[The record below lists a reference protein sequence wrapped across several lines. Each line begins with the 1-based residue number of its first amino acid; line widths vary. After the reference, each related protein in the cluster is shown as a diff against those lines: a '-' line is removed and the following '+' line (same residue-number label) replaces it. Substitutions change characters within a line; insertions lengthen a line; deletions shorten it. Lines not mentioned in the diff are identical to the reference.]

1 MEKEMIQFI
10 KENNL
15 NPFNLYKTPVK
26 ASGESIFKTRDGKS
40 VYNRVLSKISNY
52 FYFSDS
58 SNLLNCFEFTKD
70 IEKLKKRQ
78 EFYKQIARNLKN
90 DFLKDLKKP
99 RAIWKPRYGIVAA
112 TDNEDTF
119 SKLKNLDIP
128 VKFLLNEQDVL
139 DLENY
144 EIVQAVDVEQFSSL
158 IEQLPQSVFL
168 DSIDD
173 VYLERYLEI
182 LSGWSDNFRILE
194 NIENQEAKQI
204 INELRPLLELIGI
217 GRKEKISRNI
227 IEDRVDLIN
236 EEISK
241 KIKDLNVSGETL
253 FSMLSQNKLPK
264 EIDKIVED
272 VINNSNMH
280 YELFNAGIPVR
291 INEEELEKF
300 IRMQDANENTD
311 FAERIKKNSRLL
323 KQVPEKLERL
333 SNLILYYDFIAG
345 ISRFIENNNYWPEFS
360 NEFKIENSKNIFL
373 ENPQA
378 ISFYLNENERCSILT
393 GANSG
398 GKTTL
403 IEHIIQLIGLTNLG
417 FPLNGMI
424 KMPVFSEVY
433 YFAKN
438 KGSASK
444 GAFETLLSQMSEI
457 KVASPDKSGG
467 PDNTL
472 ILADEIEAVTEPGVA
487 GKIISATSNYF
498 IEKNCFL
505 IIATHLGYEIKD
517 ILPIKARIDGIEAKG
532 LDENNELIVD
542 HNPVLGRLANS
553 TPELIVEKMANSGK
567 HEYFR
572 YLHQYLKEN
581 GKKQN

>member
-1 MEKEMIQFI
+1 MEKELIEFI
-10 KENNL
+10 LENNL
-15 NPFNLYKTPVK
+15 SPFNLYKTPVK
-26 ASGESIFKTRDGKS
+26 ASSESIFKTRDGKT
-40 VYNRVLSKISNY
+40 VYNKVLSKISNY
-52 FYFSDS
+52 FYFADT
-58 SNLLNCFEFTKD
+58 SNILSCFEFTKD
-70 IEKLKKRQ
+70 IQKLKQRQ
-78 EFYKQIARNLKN
+78 EFYKKITGNLKN

-99 RAIWKPRYGIVAA
+99 KPIWKPRYGVVAA
-112 TDNEDTF
+112 TENEDTF

-139 DLENY
+139 DLANY

-158 IEQLPQSVFL
+158 IEQLPQGVFL
-168 DSIDD
+168 DSIED

-182 LSGWSDNFRILE
+182 LSGWNDNFKVLE
-194 NIENQEAKQI
+194 NIENPEAKQI
-204 INELRPLLELIGI
+204 ISELKPLLELIGI
-217 GRKEKISRNI
+217 GKKEKITRSM
-227 IEDRVDLIN
+227 IEDGVELIN
-236 EEISK
+236 EEVSS

-272 VINNSNMH
+272 SIKNSNLPYQMF
-280 YELFNAGIPVR
+280 EAGIPVK
-291 INEEELEKF
+291 INEEELENF
-300 IRMQDANENTD
+300 IRLQDANENTD
-311 FAERIKKNSRLL
+311 FAERIKKNSKLL
-323 KQVPEKLERL
+323 KQVLEKLERL

-345 ISRFIENNNYWPEFS
+345 ISNFIENNKYWPEFS
-360 NEFKIENSKNIFL
+360 SELKIENSKNIFL
-373 ENPQA
+373 ESPQA

-417 FPLNGMI
+417 LPLNGMVKI
-424 KMPVFSEVY
+424 PIFSEVY

-444 GAFETLLSQMSEI
+444 GAFETLLTQMSEI
-457 KVASPDKSGG
+457 KPGET
-467 PDNTL
+467 TL
-472 ILADEIEAVTEPGVA
+472 ILADEIESVTEPGVA
-487 GKIISATSNYF
+487 GKIISATSKYF

-517 ILPIKARIDGIEAKG
+517 ILPKGARIDGIEAKG

-553 TPELIVEKMANSGK
+553 TPELIVEKMANSGT
-567 HEYFR
+567 HDYFK
-572 YLHQYLKEN
+572 YLNNYLKEN
-581 GKKQN
+581 GKKQIN

>member
-15 NPFNLYKTPVK
+15 SPFNLYKTPVK
-26 ASGESIFKTRDGKS
+26 TSGESIFKTRDGKS

-70 IEKLKKRQ
+70 IEKLKQRQ
-78 EFYKQIARNLKN
+78 EFYRQIARNLKN

-99 RAIWKPRYGIVAA
+99 KPIWKPRYGVVAA

-144 EIVQAVDVEQFSSL
+144 EIIQAVDVEQFSSL
-158 IEQLPQSVFL
+158 IEQLPQGVFL
-168 DSIDD
+168 DSIED

-182 LSGWSDNFRILE
+182 LSGWNDNFRILE
-194 NIENQEAKQI
+194 NIENEEAKQI
-204 INELRPLLELIGI
+204 INELKPLLELIGI
-217 GRKEKISRNI
+217 GKKEKISRNM
-227 IEDRVDLIN
+227 IEEGLDIIN
-236 EEISK
+236 EEISN

-264 EIDKIVED
+264 EIDKIVEE
-272 VINNSNMH
+272 VIKNSNLPYQM
-280 YELFNAGIPVR
+280 FDPGIPVR
-291 INEEELEKF
+291 INEEELENF

-311 FAERIKKNSRLL
+311 FAERIKKNSKLL
-323 KQVPEKLERL
+323 KQVSEKLERL

-345 ISRFIENNNYWPEFS
+345 ISKFIEENHYWPEFS

-424 KMPVFSEVY
+424 KIPIFSEVY

-457 KVASPDKSGG
+457 KPGDK
-467 PDNTL
+467 TL

-487 GKIISATSNYF
+487 GKIISATSQYF

-517 ILPIKARIDGIEAKG
+517 ILPEKARIDGIEAKG
-532 LDENNELIVD
+532 LDENNELIVN

-567 HEYFR
+567 HEYFK
-572 YLHQYLKEN
+572 YLHNYLKEN
-581 GKKQN
+581 GKTGSERPVF